1 MSIETELKLHI
12 SAEHLKKLQRHPFV
26 RALTSGRAY
35 TQKLTSIYYDTP
47 DLALRRHAMAL
58 RLRNVGKQWI
68 QTLKGGGQ
76 VSAGLHQRNEWE
88 APVPSEQLD
97 FDVLKDC
104 GGQLPHGV
112 HHHLRPVFVTDFS
125 RNTRLVEYEGAQIEL
140 CMDSGEIRA
149 GHHSYPISEIELEL
163 KSGEPRQLFK
173 LAMALLDI
181 VPLWVEHTS
190 KAEYGYRLFSA
201 SLPTASQG
209 GLSPLHKDQS
219 ISEALR
225 SLIADC
231 LSHVQINV
239 EGVLLRADAEYLHQ
253 VRVGLRRLR
262 VVLAIALRYQ
272 PDAELASLRE
282 QVSDLCVELGR
293 SREWD
298 VFVTQSLKPICARF
312 PEHERLH
319 EIVRVSERARKQQHA
334 IIAEH
339 LCSLDFQRMLL
350 RFGTWMHSEQLD
362 ASPIALKLFV
372 SRSLKKRLQDVV
384 KYGGALQTEDR
395 ERLHRLRIACKKL
408 RYGIEMF
415 ESLFDRE
422 KSKAYLG
429 VLADLQDVL
438 GRFNDYVV
446 AQRLINSLDS
456 KTRHDGIAFI
466 HEVLEQGL
474 EDLDAGFSKA
484 WKRFA
489 KLKASWE

>member
-1 MSIETELKLHI
+1 MGIETELKLHI

-26 RALTSGRAY
+26 RALTSGRAR

-104 GGQLPHGV
+104 GGKLPHGV
-112 HHHLRPVFVTDFS
+112 RHHLRPVFTTDFS
-125 RNTRLVEYEGAQIEL
+125 RNIRLVEYEGAQIEL

-149 GHHSYPISEIELEL
+149 GHQSYPISEVELEL

-181 VPLWVEHTS
+181 VPMRVEHTS

-201 SLPTASQG
+201 SQPTVRKG

-219 ISEALR
+219 VGDALR
-225 SLIADC
+225 CLIADC
-231 LSHVQINV
+231 LSHVQSNV
-239 EGVLLRADAEYLHQ
+239 QGVLLRSDAEYLHQ

-262 VVLAIALRYQ
+262 VVLAIALRSQ

-282 QVSDLCVELGR
+282 HVSELCVELGR

-298 VFVTQSLKPICARF
+298 VFATQMLNPICARF
-312 PEHERLH
+312 PEHEGLQ
-319 EIVRVSERARKQQHA
+319 EIARASERSRKQQHA
-334 IIAEH
+334 TIAKQ
-339 LCSLDFQRMLL
+339 LGSIDFQRMLL
-350 RFGTWMHSEQLD
+350 RFGAWMHSEQVD
-362 ASPIALKLFV
+362 ASPISLKLFV
-372 SRSLKKRLQDVV
+372 SRSLKKRFKDVV
-384 KYGGALQTEDR
+384 NCKEALQAGDVD
-395 ERLHRLRIACKKL
+395 RLHRLRIACKKL
-408 RYGIEMF
+408 RYCIEMF
-415 ESLFDRE
+415 DSLFDRE
-422 KSKAYLG
+422 KSKTYMG

-438 GRFNDYVV
+438 GRFNDHAV
-446 AQRLINSLDS
+446 AQRLTDTLDS
-456 KTRHDGIAFI
+456 KAR
-466 HEVLEQGL
+466 HEVIALIHKILEQDV
-474 EDLDAGFSKA
+474 EELDAEFIKA

-489 KLKASWE
+489 KLKFCWE

>member
-12 SAEHLKKLQRHPFV
+12 SAEHLSKLKRHPFV
-26 RALTSGRAY
+26 RLLTSGRAS
-35 TQKLTSIYYDTP
+35 TQQLTSIYYDTP

-104 GGQLPHGV
+104 GGKLPRGV
-112 HHHLRPVFVTDFS
+112 RHHLRPVFITDFS
-125 RNTRLVEYEGAQIEL
+125 RNIRLVEYEGAQIEL

-149 GHHSYPISEIELEL
+149 GHQSYPISEVELEL

-173 LAMALLDI
+173 LALALLDI
-181 VPLWVEHTS
+181 VPMRVEHTS

-201 SLPTASQG
+201 SKPTVRKG
-209 GLSPLHKDQS
+209 DLSPLHKDRS
-219 ISEALR
+219 VSDAMR

-231 LSHVQINV
+231 LSHVQANV
-239 EGVLLRADAEYLHQ
+239 PGVLLRSDAEYLHQ

-262 VVLAIALRYQ
+262 VVLSIALRHQ

-282 QVSDLCVELGR
+282 QVSELCVGLGR

-298 VFVTQSLKPICARF
+298 VFVTQTLEPICARF
-312 PEHERLH
+312 PEHEGLQ
-319 EIVRVSERARKQQHA
+319 EIERAGERARKRQHA
-334 IIAEH
+334 M
-339 LCSLDFQRMLL
+339 LDKQLGSPDFQRMLL
-350 RFGTWMHSEQLD
+350 RFGAWMHSEQNE
-362 ASPIALKLFV
+362 APPISLKSFV
-372 SRSLKKRLQDVV
+372 SRSLKKRLKDVDNCG
-384 KYGGALQTEDR
+384 KGLRAEDM
-395 ERLHRLRIACKKL
+395 EQLHRLRIACKKL
-408 RYGIEMF
+408 RYFIEMF
-415 ESLFDRE
+415 DSLLDRE
-422 KSKAYLG
+422 KSKTYLG

-438 GRFNDYVV
+438 GRFNDHAV
-446 AQRLINSLDS
+446 AQRLTVALDS
-456 KTRHDGIAFI
+456 KARHEAIALI
-466 HEVLEQGL
+466 HEALAKDVEGL
-474 EDLDAGFSKA
+474 DVRFSKA

-489 KLKASWE
+489 KLKTCWE

>member
-12 SAEHLKKLQRHPFV
+12 SPEHLQRLKRHPFLGS
-26 RALTSGRAY
+26 LTSDRAR

-47 DLALRRHAMAL
+47 DLALRQHAMAL

-68 QTLKGGGQ
+68 QTLKGSGQ

-97 FDVLKDC
+97 FDVLKGC
-104 GGQLPHGV
+104 GGKLPRGV
-112 HHHLRPVFVTDFS
+112 RHHLRPVFITDFS
-125 RNTRLVEYEGAQIEL
+125 RNIRLVEYEGAQIEL

-149 GHHSYPISEIELEL
+149 GHQSYPISEVELEL

-173 LAMALLDI
+173 LAIALLDI
-181 VPLWVEHTS
+181 VPVRVEHTS

-201 SLPTASQG
+201 SKPTVRKG
-209 GLSPLHKDQS
+209 GLSHFHKDLS
-219 ISEALR
+219 VSDALR

-231 LSHVQINV
+231 LSHVQSNV
-239 EGVLLRADAEYLHQ
+239 PGVLLRTDAEYLHQ

-262 VVLAIALRYQ
+262 VVLSIALRYQ

-282 QVSDLCVELGR
+282 QVSELCVGLGR

-298 VFVTQSLKPICARF
+298 VFVTQTLKPICARF
-312 PEHERLH
+312 PAHEGLQ
-319 EIVRVSERARKQQHA
+319 EITRASERARKQQHA
-334 IIAEH
+334 MIDKQ
-339 LCSLDFQRMLL
+339 LGSSDFQRMLL
-350 RFGTWMHSEQLD
+350 RFGAWMQSDQVD
-362 ASPIALKLFV
+362 VSAIPLKLFV
-372 SRSLKKRLQDVV
+372 SRSLKKRLKDVD
-384 KYGGALQTEDR
+384 KCGEALQTEDM

-408 RYGIEMF
+408 RYCIEMF

-422 KSKAYLG
+422 KSKAYLD

-438 GRFNDYVV
+438 GMFNDQAV
-446 AQRLINSLDS
+446 ARRLMNALES
-456 KTRHDGIAFI
+456 KARREVIALI
-466 HEVLEQGL
+466 RKELLRDVDE
-474 EDLDAGFSKA
+474 LDAEFSKA

-489 KLKASWE
+489 KLKTYWE